1 MFAWT
6 LPFKLFPNQSIY
18 PSIFDKWEEEAIV
31 TFCKVG
37 YVTIPRDLYVPES
50 IRLWVLPESNKAFAN
65 LPLIKT
71 PHDTQAFLNDS
82 AAESSMKQELCRM
95 IAIRV

>member
-6 LPFKLFPNQSIY
+6 LRFKLFSNQSIY
-18 PSIFDKWEEEAIV
+18 PSIFDKWKEEAIV

-37 YVTIPRDLYVPES
+37 YVTIPRDLTVPEC
-50 IRLWVLPESNKAFAN
+50 IRLSVLPKSNKAFAN

-71 PHDTQAFLNDS
+71 LHRPFL
-82 AAESSMKQELCRM
+82 M
-95 IAIRV
+95 IQPLNLR